1 MFSFLNSDICLL
13 NKSTIKTDFFLDY
26 SEIYSS
32 LCRDGGWHRWLDSEA
47 HFLHSAFIKERSL
60 FLG

>member
-1 MFSFLNSDICLL
+1 MFSLLNSDICLL

-26 SEIYSS
+26 SEIYSYIYS
-32 LCRDGGWHRWLDSEA
+32 YLHRWLDSEA